1 MAPAASACCRTKAL
15 GFHVMTMAGTLS
27 PCTRRHC
34 RSATPS
40 IPGSSPHGRAG
51 EIGVWPPGGWPVR
64 RWSRAFPRAASASP
78 PRKGRLPSRQS
89 APQRLSRMAIKAGY
103 IGGYTEEYS
112 FKKSTLFQL
121 DSGNCDSVSGHHTS
135 QESIHIASFLLGR
148 WACLVAG
155 GVGARRSRLRV
166 SPCQPRIV
174 VGSHNAIPGHR
185 QRARMPS
192 SIRKT

>member
-121 DSGNCDSVSGHHTS
+121 DSGNCDSVSGHHFS
-135 QESIHIASFLLGR
+135 VRPGSLSSAIVRRPLIALVKLGFGRLLALAAVRGCSRASGFFGYTGAPFR
-148 WACLVAG
+148 W
-155 GVGARRSRLRV
+155 
-166 SPCQPRIV
+166 
-174 VGSHNAIPGHR
+174 
-185 QRARMPS
+185 
-192 SIRKT
+192 

>member
-121 DSGNCDSVSGHHTS
+121 DSGNCDSVSGHHFSLHGIS
-135 QESIHIASFLLGR
+135 QTVRQSLEKPRHCCFWVPEAKNPHHHRVVVQHRPKKS
-148 WACLVAG
+148 AG
-155 GVGARRSRLRV
+155 GRDG
-166 SPCQPRIV
+166 
-174 VGSHNAIPGHR
+174 
-185 QRARMPS
+185 
-192 SIRKT
+192 